1 MIVRTMRMRLWQI
14 LVFATLL
21 GCGTN
26 PAPGTQTAAPAS
38 VPAAPSANPP
48 NEDAALDAI
57 KKINQAQSDYF
68 KRNRRYAL
76 SFDELVEA
84 HMLASEPSAAQTGY
98 DFKLRPAADAQTYKL
113 LVSPAAKS
121 PARYFFTDQS
131 GTVRADAGKE
141 ATEDSPQI

>member
-1 MIVRTMRMRLWQI
+1 MQTRLCSI

-26 PAPGTQTAAPAS
+26 PAPGTQTAAPGSA
-38 VPAAPSANPP
+38 PAPPSANSP
-48 NEDAALDAI
+48 NENVALDAI

-84 HMLASEPSAAQTGY
+84 RMLVSEPSAAQTGY

-113 LVSPAAKS
+113 LVSPTTRS
-121 PARYFFTDQS
+121 PARYFFTDQTGS
-131 GTVRADAGKE
+131 VRAETGKD